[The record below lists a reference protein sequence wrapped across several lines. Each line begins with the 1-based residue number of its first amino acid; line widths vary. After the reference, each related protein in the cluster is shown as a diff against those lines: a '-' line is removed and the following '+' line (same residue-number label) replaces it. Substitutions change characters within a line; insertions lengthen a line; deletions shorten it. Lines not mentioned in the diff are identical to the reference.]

1 MLFPALSRN
10 ECLIPRAQTSLVMTK
25 PGAIVSRV
33 IALKDTAYNNM
44 MKNELQDVLRTGDQK
59 NIMCCAFVCAFASMW

>member
-25 PGAIVSRV
+25 SGAIVSRV
-33 IALKDTAYNNM
+33 IAVEGYC
-44 MKNELQDVLRTGDQK
+44 LQQHDEK
-59 NIMCCAFVCAFASMW
+59 